1 MITHSVVFKCI
12 GYINIRR
19 LCLAAQS
26 MVKDEDVPC
35 ILQAEPSNPVDAKA
49 VAFKCKVDGSWK
61 TIGYAVR

>member
-1 MITHSVVFKCI
+1 
-12 GYINIRR
+12 
-19 LCLAAQS
+19 

-49 VAFKCKVDGSWK
+49 VASKCKVDGSWK